1 MTIRDELDAINAG
14 FERALVEQD
23 AERVAAYYT
32 EDARLLLH
40 GLPIIRGRRAI
51 EATMRDWLEAGP
63 QVLRFET
70 GELIADGSLVVDIG
84 SIVGPSSR
92 STSVVVYQ
100 RQPGG
105 SLRIAVDAATSDG
118 SPSSS

>member
-51 EATMRDWLEAGP
+51 EATMREWLEAGP

-92 STSVVVYQ
+92 SKYVVVYQ